1 MAIGGGASAA
11 QEAILGRKN
20 ARLYLVGMTASFI
33 GGSAMILAAGIWVK
47 SLTGS
52 SSLAALVSV
61 CVYAPSALSPLAGL
75 LADRVP
81 RQRLLVTVNAVTA
94 GVLLILLSVRSDA
107 DVWLIF
113 VAMSWYGAA
122 LAMIDP
128 AEQGLFVVM
137 LPDDERRRINGLRMS
152 LQEGGKL
159 IAPLAGAGLYSLL
172 GGGAVAAVSAT
183 TFVVAALAIARLHV
197 SEVRSDERRQ
207 SWLVEMTAGLRHVRR
222 QAQLRVVASS
232 AAIAMFASGFL
243 VAAQFGLVDALG
255 RSPSFLGVI
264 TGALG
269 AGSIVAGLVSARIIS
284 RYGEVTLLMLGLG
297 DSALGYLLLATGWLP
312 AVLSGAV
319 LLGFALP
326 WSVIALINLGQRL
339 TPVNVQGRVAAATG
353 LLLFAPQP
361 LAQLAGA
368 AAIRISDYQILY
380 LIMASVALLNLIT
393 VCLRVRVAAR
403 EPDQAK
409 AIP

>member
-1 MAIGGGASAA
+1 MATGGGASAA

-20 ARLYLVGMTASFI
+20 AHLYLVGMTASFI
-33 GGSAMILAAGIWVK
+33 GGSAMLLAAGIWVK
-47 SLTGS
+47 SLTES

-61 CVYAPSALSPLAGL
+61 CVYAPSVLSPLAGL

-137 LPDDERRRINGLRMS
+137 LQDDERRRINGLRMS

-197 SEVRSDERRQ
+197 SEVRPDEPRQ
-207 SWLVEMTAGLRHVRR
+207 S
-222 QAQLRVVASS
+222 
-232 AAIAMFASGFL
+232 
-243 VAAQFGLVDALG
+243 
-255 RSPSFLGVI
+255 
-264 TGALG
+264 
-269 AGSIVAGLVSARIIS
+269 
-284 RYGEVTLLMLGLG
+284 
-297 DSALGYLLLATGWLP
+297 
-312 AVLSGAV
+312 
-319 LLGFALP
+319 
-326 WSVIALINLGQRL
+326 
-339 TPVNVQGRVAAATG
+339 
-353 LLLFAPQP
+353 
-361 LAQLAGA
+361 
-368 AAIRISDYQILY
+368 
-380 LIMASVALLNLIT
+380 
-393 VCLRVRVAAR
+393 
-403 EPDQAK
+403 
-409 AIP
+409 